1 MDPLQASQDAMG
13 GGRGSSTGADAAG
26 IPSPQFALLNYFFPG
41 YSVLI
46 STLNTSLGAD
56 FNRYLPFIIAG
67 VAVVLSWRYVWDTV
81 MGLVEANFMSSFTV
95 HTDDETYNIL
105 MWWMTRQPFCHRT
118 RNFVVNTSVYSRSD
132 YLYRAHDY
140 SDNSDE
146 EDVDDDN
153 HQVDGGCRG
162 ASSSAVGA
170 AGDDAALASNRGK
183 HVLHYTPSA
192 GTHWFWYKGVPL
204 RFSRRQTK
212 DKISLRNPSEQE
224 ELCVSCLG
232 RDPAILKRL
241 LADARLLYLQ
251 KDDRKTVIYRAT
263 SSVSSYGTD
272 SYWQRCMSR
281 PNRDFSTVI
290 LPDKVKQDIIADA
303 GDYLEPATRRWYAN
317 RGIPYRRGYLLYGPP
332 GTGKSSLSVAL
343 AGYFR
348 MKIYIVSLSSL
359 TATEENLA
367 TLFADLPTNCI
378 VLLEDIDTAGLSK
391 TRDRKAS
398 DDEDKEG
405 AAGDNAP
412 PAQGQLSLS
421 ALLNILDG
429 VAAQEGRVLIMTTN
443 HLESLD
449 KALIRPGRV
458 DMIIPFQLADADMS
472 ESIFRAIYMPFDG
485 ELAEAGSGSAPPKDK
500 AKGKETLIDE
510 VAVLAKEFGRRVPA
524 NEFSP
529 AEIQGLLLRHKRS
542 AQGAVEA
549 VEAWVAQM
557 RADKKDKAERE
568 EKEKEEK
575 ERKEQEKKDKE
586 KKASKAKRDKKKDKK
601 DKKDKAKA
609 KKAKKEE
616 TEDESEDEDE
626 TDETD
631 EDETKDNNEV
641 DNEVEPEDKAK
652 GGDKSEEEKEN
663 KKNEP
668 VAAKAKTG
676 KVHPEKHNSRGS
688 SDSGYATP

>member
-1 MDPLQASQDAMG
+1 MDPLLHASQQALPG
-13 GGRGSSTGADAAG
+13 PADDGAG
-26 IPSPQFALLNYFFPG
+26 IPSPQFALLNYFLPG
-41 YSVLI
+41 YSVLL
-46 STLNTSLGAD
+46 STLHTSLGVDA
-56 FNRYLPFIIAG
+56 NRYLPFILAA
-67 VAVVLSWRYVWDTV
+67 VAVVLCWRHVCDTV
-81 MGLVEANFMSSFTV
+81 VGLVESAFMSSFTV

-132 YLYRAHDY
+132 YLYRAHDDS
-140 SDNSDE
+140 SDGDA
-146 EDVDDDN
+146 DDGD
-153 HQVDGGCRG
+153 DGG
-162 ASSSAVGA
+162 A
-170 AGDDAALASNRGK
+170 AAHAPGGEDPALTSNRGK

-192 GTHWFWYKGVPL
+192 GTHWFFYQGVPL

-232 RDPAILKRL
+232 RNPAILKRL
-241 LADARLLYLQ
+241 LADARLLYLK
-251 KDDRKTVIYRAT
+251 KDDRKTIIYRAT

-290 LPDKVKQDIIADA
+290 LPDKIKKDIIADA
-303 GDYLEPATRRWYAN
+303 GDYLEPSTRRWYSN
-317 RGIPYRRGYLLYGPP
+317 RGIPYRRGYLLWGPP

-367 TLFADLPTNCI
+367 SLFAELPTNCI

-391 TRDRKAS
+391 TREKKKDDDDKDGS
-398 DDEDKEG
+398 DST
-405 AAGDNAP
+405 P
-412 PAQGQLSLS
+412 SQGQLSLS

-472 ESIFRAIYMPFDG
+472 ESIFKAIYTPFDG
-485 ELAEAGSGSAPPKDK
+485 EPAEGALTKTK
-500 AKGKETLIDE
+500 AKETLIDE
-510 VAVLAKEFGRRVPA
+510 VAVLAKEFGRRIPA
-524 NEFSP
+524 GEFSP

-542 AQGAVEA
+542 SQAAVDA
-549 VEAWVAQM
+549 VEAWVVQM
-557 RADKKDKAERE
+557 RMDKKDKEERE
-568 EKEKEEK
+568 LKEKEEK
-575 ERKEQEKKDKE
+575 EKKEKEEKAKEKEKEKSKKSKKSKKTEKKKS
-586 KKASKAKRDKKKDKK
+586 KKSKKD
-601 DKKDKAKA
+601 
-609 KKAKKEE
+609 E
-616 TEDESEDEDE
+616 TEDEQEDGDETGDESENEGQSEDGKDKDAEKNNGEGNEDQ
-626 TDETD
+626 
-631 EDETKDNNEV
+631 
-641 DNEVEPEDKAK
+641 
-652 GGDKSEEEKEN
+652 EEEKDNENDKDKKKN
-663 KKNEP
+663 KKKQKQEL
-668 VAAKAKTG
+668 VAAEAKTDKAQQG
-676 KVHPEKHNSRGS
+676 KQKSGGS

>member
-1 MDPLQASQDAMG
+1 MDPLQAAQDAMAG
-13 GGRGSSTGADAAG
+13 NANDNSG
-26 IPSPQFALLNYFFPG
+26 IPSPQYALLNYFFPG
-41 YSVLI
+41 YSFLI
-46 STLNTSLGAD
+46 STLNTTLGAD

-67 VAVVLSWRYVWDTV
+67 VAVVFSWRYVYDTV
-81 MGLVEANFMSSFTV
+81 MNFVEASFMSSFTV

-105 MWWMTRQPFCHRT
+105 MWWMTRQPFCHKT

-132 YLYRAHDY
+132 YLYRSHDD
-140 SDNSDE
+140 S
-146 EDVDDDN
+146 DDDAG
-153 HQVDGGCRG
+153 DDIE
-162 ASSSAVGA
+162 ASRDASSAVG
-170 AGDDAALASNRGK
+170 DDTALSSNRGK

-212 DKISLRNPSEQE
+212 DKISLRSPSEQE

-232 RDPAILKRL
+232 RNPTVLKQL
-241 LADARLLYLQ
+241 LAEARVLYLR
-251 KDDRKTVIYRAT
+251 KDDRKTIIYRAT

-290 LPDKVKQDIIADA
+290 LPDKVKKDLIADA

-367 TLFADLPTNCI
+367 SLFAELPTNCI

-391 TRDRKAS
+391 TREKKEDDDKQGS
-398 DDEDKEG
+398 DST
-405 AAGDNAP
+405 P

-472 ESIFRAIYMPFDG
+472 ESIFKAIYTPFDG
-485 ELAEAGSGSAPPKDK
+485 ELAEAGGGAPTTD
-500 AKGKETLIDE
+500 KGKKTLINE

-524 NEFSP
+524 GEFSP

-542 AQGAVEA
+542 AQTAVDAVED
-549 VEAWVAQM
+549 WVVQM
-557 RADKKDKAERE
+557 RVDKKDKAEKE
-568 EKEKEEK
+568 LKEKEEK
-575 ERKEQEKKDKE
+575 KQKEKE
-586 KKASKAKRDKKKDKK
+586 KKEKDEKEKKKKK
-601 DKKDKAKA
+601 S
-609 KKAKKEE
+609 KKAKKDEGGKKKKGKKDEKEE
-616 TEDESEDEDE
+616 SEEEDEDGSD
-626 TDETD
+626 DEG
-631 EDETKDNNEV
+631 EDEEG
-641 DNEVEPEDKAK
+641 EDEKN
-652 GGDKSEEEKEN
+652 EEKDEGEQ
-663 KKNEP
+663 KKGKKQKDEKTKAEP
-668 VAAKAKTG
+668 KREQVQQL
-676 KVHPEKHNSRGS
+676 KHDSKGS

>member
-1 MDPLQASQDAMG
+1 MDPLQASHAVPGND
-13 GGRGSSTGADAAG
+13 SAG

-46 STLNTSLGAD
+46 STLNASLGAD
-56 FNRYLPFIIAG
+56 LNRYLPFVVAA
-67 VAVVLSWRYVWDTV
+67 VAVALSWRYVCDTV
-81 MGLVEANFMSSFTV
+81 MNQVEASFMSSFTV

-118 RNFVVNTSVYSRSD
+118 RNFVVNTSVYSRSE
-132 YLYRAHDY
+132 YLYRAHDE
-140 SDNSDE
+140 SGGEDE
-146 EDVDDDN
+146 DETEGSTRDVAAADDD
-153 HQVDGGCRG
+153 QDT
-162 ASSSAVGA
+162 
-170 AGDDAALASNRGK
+170 ALAKNRGK

-192 GTHWFWYKGVPL
+192 GTHWFWYRGVPL

-232 RDPAILKRL
+232 RDPAVLKRL
-241 LADARLLYLQ
+241 LADARLLYLK

-263 SSVSSYGTD
+263 SSVSTYGTD

-290 LPDKVKQDIIADA
+290 LPDKVKADIIADA
-303 GDYLEPATRRWYAN
+303 GDYLDPATRRWYAN

-367 TLFADLPTNCI
+367 SLFAELPTNCI

-391 TRDRKAS
+391 TRETKK
-398 DDEDKEG
+398 DDDDKEG
-405 AAGDNAP
+405 GGSDNAP
-412 PAQGQLSLS
+412 TGQGQLSLS

-472 ESIFRAIYMPFDG
+472 ESIFKAIYMPFDG
-485 ELAEAGSGSAPPKDK
+485 ELADGAGSKEN
-500 AKGKETLIDE
+500 KGKETLIDE
-510 VAVLAKEFGRRVPA
+510 VAVLAKEFGRRIPP

-542 AQGAVEA
+542 SQTAVDAVEG
-549 VEAWVAQM
+549 WVVQM
-557 RADKKDKAERE
+557 RADKKDKAEKE
-568 EKEKEEK
+568 KKEKEEK
-575 ERKEQEKKDKE
+575 ERNDKE
-586 KKASKAKRDKKKDKK
+586 KKEKEEKEKKGKKNKKSKKKEKK
-601 DKKDKAKA
+601 KSKRV
-609 KKAKKEE
+609 KEE
-616 TEDESEDEDE
+616 TEDENESEDQDADENQEEGQGEDGEKDGDEADETQEGGGEDE
-626 TDETD
+626 KAEKREKGKKQKQEAAAVAT
-631 EDETKDNNEV
+631 
-641 DNEVEPEDKAK
+641 KAK
-652 GGDKSEEEKEN
+652 AVKGQQ
-663 KKNEP
+663 
-668 VAAKAKTG
+668 G
-676 KVHPEKHNSRGS
+676 KRDSRGS

>member
-1 MDPLQASQDAMG
+1 MDPLQAAQDALAG
-13 GGRGSSTGADAAG
+13 NPNDNSG
-26 IPSPQFALLNYFFPG
+26 IPSPQYALLNYFFPG
-41 YSVLI
+41 YSFLI
-46 STLNTSLGAD
+46 STLNTTLGAD

-67 VAVVLSWRYVWDTV
+67 VAVAFSWRYVYDTV
-81 MGLVEANFMSSFTV
+81 MNLVEASFMSSFTV

-105 MWWMTRQPFCHRT
+105 MWWMTRQPFCHKT

-132 YLYRAHDY
+132 YLYRSHDD
-140 SDNSDE
+140 S
-146 EDVDDDN
+146 DDDDDTGDDVGTG
-153 HQVDGGCRG
+153 QD
-162 ASSSAVGA
+162 ASSPAAA
-170 AGDDAALASNRGK
+170 AGDVAALSSNRGK
-183 HVLHYTPSA
+183 HILHYTPSA

-232 RDPAILKRL
+232 RNPTVLKQL
-241 LADARLLYLQ
+241 LAEARVLYLR
-251 KDDRKTVIYRAT
+251 KDDRKTIIYRAT

-290 LPDKVKQDIIADA
+290 LPDKVKKDLIADA

-367 TLFADLPTNCI
+367 SLFAELPTNCI

-391 TRDRKAS
+391 TREKKEEDDKGGS
-398 DDEDKEG
+398 DST
-405 AAGDNAP
+405 P
-412 PAQGQLSLS
+412 TAQGQLSLS

-472 ESIFRAIYMPFDG
+472 ESIFKAIYTPFDG
-485 ELAEAGSGSAPPKDK
+485 ELAEGGGAPTTD
-500 AKGKETLIDE
+500 KGKKVLIDE
-510 VAVLAKEFGRRVPA
+510 VAVLAKEFARRVPSG
-524 NEFSP
+524 EFSP

-542 AQGAVEA
+542 AQTAVDAVE
-549 VEAWVAQM
+549 EWVVQM
-557 RADKKDKAERE
+557 RVDKKDKAEKE
-568 EKEKEEK
+568 LKEKEEK
-575 ERKEQEKKDKE
+575 ERKEKEKKEKEDKDKKKKKSKKAKKDNEEKKKKEKKEKKD
-586 KKASKAKRDKKKDKK
+586 D
-601 DKKDKAKA
+601 
-609 KKAKKEE
+609 KEE
-616 TEDESEDEDE
+616 TEDEDEDGSDDGSEDGEAE
-626 TDETD
+626 AE
-631 EDETKDNNEV
+631 KNE
-641 DNEVEPEDKAK
+641 EKQEGEKKKAK
-652 GGDKSEEEKEN
+652 EQKDDEPKPEPQKEQ
-663 KKNEP
+663 
-668 VAAKAKTG
+668 VQQS
-676 KVHPEKHNSRGS
+676 KHDSKGS

>member
-1 MDPLQASQDAMG
+1 MDPLLQASDDG
-13 GGRGSSTGADAAG
+13 LNNSNNG

-56 FNRYLPFIIAG
+56 FNQYVPYVITA
-67 VAVVLSWRYVWDTV
+67 VAVVFSWRYVYDTV
-81 MGLVEANFMSSFTV
+81 MGYVEGSFMSSFTV
-95 HTDDETYNIL
+95 QTDDETYNIL
-105 MWWMTRQPFCHRT
+105 MWWMTRQPFCHKT

-132 YLYRAHDY
+132 YLYRSHDD
-140 SDNSDE
+140 SDDE
-146 EDVDDDN
+146 GDEDDASALAAGED
-153 HQVDGGCRG
+153 
-162 ASSSAVGA
+162 ASS
-170 AGDDAALASNRGK
+170 ASNRGK

-192 GTHWFWYKGVPL
+192 GTHWFWYKGQPL
-204 RFSRRQTK
+204 RFSRQQTK

-232 RDPAILKRL
+232 RNPAILKEL

-290 LPDKVKQDIIADA
+290 LPEKVKKDIIADA
-303 GDYLEPATRRWYAN
+303 GDYLDPATRRWYAN

-367 TLFADLPTNCI
+367 SLFADLPTNCI
-378 VLLEDIDTAGLSK
+378 VLLEDIDTAGLSQ
-391 TRDRKAS
+391 TREKKEDDDSS
-398 DDEDKEG
+398 D
-405 AAGDNAP
+405 NNT

-458 DMIIPFQLADADMS
+458 DMIVQFQLADADMS
-472 ESIFRAIYMPFDG
+472 ESIFKAIYMPFDG
-485 ELAEAGSGSAPPKDK
+485 ELSDAAKTDK
-500 AKGKETLIDE
+500 AKQKLVDE
-510 VAVLAKEFGRRVPA
+510 VAVLAKEFGRRIPEG
-524 NEFSP
+524 EFSP

-542 AQGAVEA
+542 SQAAVDA
-549 VEAWVAQM
+549 VEAWVVQM
-557 RADKKDKAERE
+557 RADKKDTAERE
-568 EKEKEEK
+568 KKEKEEK
-575 ERKEQEKKDKE
+575 ERKEKEEKE
-586 KKASKAKRDKKKDKK
+586 KKEKENTENTETEKQEKEKKKKDEEDKDEGEKK
-601 DKKDKAKA
+601 EKKVAADNEKREGGEEK
-609 KKAKKEE
+609 KKEE
-616 TEDESEDEDE
+616 DQVAADAS
-626 TDETD
+626 
-631 EDETKDNNEV
+631 KDANRH
-641 DNEVEPEDKAK
+641 K
-652 GGDKSEEEKEN
+652 KSE
-663 KKNEP
+663 
-668 VAAKAKTG
+668 
-676 KVHPEKHNSRGS
+676 SRTS